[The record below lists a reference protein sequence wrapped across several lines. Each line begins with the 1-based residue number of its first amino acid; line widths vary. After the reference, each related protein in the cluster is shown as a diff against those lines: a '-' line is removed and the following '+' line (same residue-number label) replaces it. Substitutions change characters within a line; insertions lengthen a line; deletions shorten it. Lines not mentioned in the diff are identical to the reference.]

1 MGDFSARPWNRPRGV
16 SDVLER
22 IGGMKTLVYG
32 ALAILAGA
40 LLGLVIFTFGYAK
53 GYAYFSH
60 DSSPSPAGSSR

>member
-1 MGDFSARPWNRPRGV
+1 M
-16 SDVLER
+16 LER